1 MLHRFLTGGES
12 HGPCLTVIVEGFP
25 AGLALPVEEINR
37 DLARRQGGYGRSGRQ
52 RIEHDEVTF
61 LGGVEGDATTG
72 GPIVMQIAN
81 RDYANFIKKEHP
93 PLTVP
98 RPGHADLVGA
108 IKYRLSDM
116 RTALERSSARETA
129 ARTAA
134 GAVAKQLLGQFG
146 VQVGSI
152 ITEIGEVAAKDL
164 DLSHPE
170 ALVEATGSSPVRCPD
185 PQATE
190 AMKARIDRARRT
202 GDTVGGVFVVWATGL
217 PAGLG
222 SYAHWDR
229 RLDGLLAQAVMSI
242 QAIKGVEI
250 GEAFENARMNGRD
263 VHDQIYAGSNG
274 LERRTN
280 RAGGLEGGVTT
291 GQVLLVRAAMKP
303 ISTTINPLQ
312 TVDLA
317 TGEETTTQYQRSDF
331 CAVPAAG
338 VVGEAMVAWVLAEA
352 LHEKLGGDSLDEMR
366 ERFPSL
372 LSEAS
377 TPSETLSKRKDTETQ
392 RTRKD

>member
-1 MLHRFLTGGES
+1 
-12 HGPCLTVIVEGFP
+12 V
-25 AGLALPVEEINR
+25 
-37 DLARRQGGYGRSGRQ
+37 Q
-52 RIEHDEVTF
+52 F
-61 LGGVEGDATTG
+61 LGGVEAGISTG

-81 RDYANFIKKEHP
+81 RDHANFIKKEHP
-93 PLTVP
+93 RLTAP

-108 IKYRLSDM
+108 VKYRLSDM

-134 GAVAKQLLGQFG
+134 GAIAKLLLREFG
-146 VQVGSI
+146 VEVGSVV
-152 ITEIGEVAAKDL
+152 TEIGGVTAEGIDFSSPGQLRQAT
-164 DLSHPE
+164 E
-170 ALVEATGSSPVRCPD
+170 ASPVRCPD
-185 PQATE
+185 PEATE
-190 AMKARIDRARRT
+190 AMKARIDNARRT
-202 GDTVGGVFVVWATGL
+202 GDTVGGVFVAWATGL
-217 PAGLG
+217 PVGLG
-222 SYAHWDR
+222 SYVHWDR

-250 GEAFENARMNGRD
+250 GEGFENARMNGRS
-263 VHDQIYAGSNG
+263 VHDQIYMGENG

-312 TVDLA
+312 TVDVA

-352 LHEKLGGDSLDEMR
+352 LHEKLGGDSLAEMR
-366 ERFPSL
+366 ERF
-372 LSEAS
+372 A
-377 TPSETLSKRKDTETQ
+377 TLSSGVEVIR
-392 RTRKD
+392 